1 MNTISE
7 ASQNVMLSVIIGK
20 KPLFLPEFFEKIY
33 QLDYPKDKLF
43 LYVIVQ
49 NITKYHYVKESL
61 RLWKNE
67 YRSVKFLPS
76 ENPAKARQES
86 IHYAKNFKVDSI
98 FFISSSAH
106 LENPTVLKDLIQEN
120 VPVVAPF
127 LKTYETFGYARRI
140 CDLGFPQSLNDSHSF
155 PHLVTQKGL
164 REWNYEF
171 IKVIPMRR
179 SA

>member
-1 MNTISE
+1 M
-7 ASQNVMLSVIIGK
+7 
-20 KPLFLPEFFEKIY
+20 F
-33 QLDYPKDKLF
+33 
-43 LYVIVQ
+43 
-49 NITKYHYVKESL
+49 
-61 RLWKNE
+61 
-67 YRSVKFLPS
+67 RSVKFLPS

-98 FFISSSAH
+98 FFISSTAH
-106 LENPTVLKDLIQEN
+106 LENPKVLRDLIQEN

-127 LKTYETFGYARRI
+127 LKTYETFGYTRRI

-171 IKVIPMRR
+171 IKVIRHSSEMRGLR
-179 SA
+179 

>member
-1 MNTISE
+1 MATHILYILTFIFFTIFDNVQAEGKYILNNFSHFFLNIPILIIFYMNTISE

-67 YRSVKFLPS
+67 YR
-76 ENPAKARQES
+76 
-86 IHYAKNFKVDSI
+86 
-98 FFISSSAH
+98 
-106 LENPTVLKDLIQEN
+106 
-120 VPVVAPF
+120 
-127 LKTYETFGYARRI
+127 
-140 CDLGFPQSLNDSHSF
+140 
-155 PHLVTQKGL
+155 
-164 REWNYEF
+164 
-171 IKVIPMRR
+171 
-179 SA
+179 